1 MSDTTPTETAFA
13 DLHTGVVRTL
23 AAICRQLIEAR
34 VLNKDLLVSS
44 LIEVG
49 SVLKNE
55 GVGPV
60 GMTVP
65 AALIAALQQSAEI
78 QP

>member
-1 MSDTTPTETAFA
+1 MTDTTAAFA

-23 AAICRQLIEAR
+23 GTICRQLIEAR
-34 VLNKDLLVSS
+34 ALDKDLLVAS
-44 LIEVG
+44 LTETGAALIR
-49 SVLKNE
+49 E

-60 GMTVP
+60 GMTIP
-65 AALIAALQQSAEI
+65 AALVAALGQSAEQ